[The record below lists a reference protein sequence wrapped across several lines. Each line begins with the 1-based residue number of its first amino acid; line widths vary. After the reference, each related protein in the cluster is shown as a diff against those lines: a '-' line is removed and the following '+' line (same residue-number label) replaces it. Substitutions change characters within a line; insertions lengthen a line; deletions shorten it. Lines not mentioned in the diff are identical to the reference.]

1 MSALEPL
8 EVDLIR
14 DVGNVG
20 LTKPLAIARWDAGLE
35 QGFIVIGRLLGHELL
50 GRGRC
55 GRSVVIFSRARPLE
69 ASVVVHAGSPD
80 AMTVNGANGA
90 GGQWERCADAA
101 AGTSEVV
108 SAWGGRWGLLA
119 DKIAG
124 QLKLDANESV

>member
-14 DVGNVG
+14 DIGNVG
-20 LTKPLAIARWDAGLE
+20 LTRPLAIARWDAGFE

-69 ASVVVHAGSPD
+69 VSVFVHAGSPG
-80 AMTVNGANGA
+80 AMTVR
-90 GGQWERCADAA
+90 WCERCRQAM
-101 AGTSEVV
+101 GTVCSR
-108 SAWGGRWGLLA
+108 GGGH
-119 DKIAG
+119 K
-124 QLKLDANESV
+124 